1 MGEGVAAGVGVACV
15 GNARERDTLG
25 QRGASSP
32 ARLTSLDCSMASGRC
47 QVITITGP
55 AGKLKI

>member
-15 GNARERDTLG
+15 GNAREWDTLG

-32 ARLTSLDCSMASGRC
+32 ASLTSLDCSIALGRC
-47 QVITITGP
+47 RVFTITDP
-55 AGKLKI
+55 AGKLEN